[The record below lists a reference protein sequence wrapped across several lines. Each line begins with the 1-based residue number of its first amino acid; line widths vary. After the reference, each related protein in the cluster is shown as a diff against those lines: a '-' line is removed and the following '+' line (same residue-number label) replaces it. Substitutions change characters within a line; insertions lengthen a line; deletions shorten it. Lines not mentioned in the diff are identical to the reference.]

1 MINEVVFSEVR
12 FFRMICG
19 VLGMSHID
27 VNKLFEMYGTWKHIE
42 DNYDALEIL
51 KVTDD
56 KVKAWNKKEFA
67 SETNMSV
74 EKKWFCA
81 DLILTDAIMDM
92 ADEEGITWQEARNK
106 ILNSEAYTAL
116 YNFETGLWESG
127 PDYFRDFFRRM
138 VCIS

>member
-12 FFRMICG
+12 FFRVICG

-42 DNYDALEIL
+42 DNYDDLEIL

-74 EKKWFCA
+74 EQKWFCA
-81 DLILTDAIMDM
+81 DLILNDAIMDM
-92 ADEEGITWQEARNK
+92 ADAESISWQKTRYK
-106 ILNSEAYTAL
+106 ILNSEAYKAL
-116 YNFETGLWESG
+116 YDFETGLWETG
-127 PDYFRDFFRRM
+127 PDYFRDFYQRI
-138 VCIS
+138 V